1 MTSIGEDDI
10 YVCSGSRLSTDRT
23 DSDCYMHSSDI
34 FIFYVLGQSGRVF
47 LSRYPYEDENS
58 EYINAVYVDGFRIKD
73 QFVVT
78 QFPLPSTLG
87 DFWRLVAEKSIS
99 LIVVLNEVDEKIKVC
114 YVLTGE
120 N

>member
-1 MTSIGEDDI
+1 MTPIGEDDI
-10 YVCSGSRLSTDRT
+10 YIPSGSSLSIDRT
-23 DSDCYMHSSDI
+23 GSDCYCMAQMSL
-34 FIFYVLGQSGRVF
+34 FYMLGLSGRVF

-78 QFPLPSTLG
+78 QFPLPSTVG

-114 YVLTGE
+114 YMKT
-120 N
+120 NTK

>member
-1 MTSIGEDDI
+1 MTPVREDDI
-10 YVCSGSRLSTDRT
+10 YTCSGSRLSTDRT
-23 DSDCYMHSSDI
+23 DSDCYMHGSDI
-34 FIFYVLGQSGRVF
+34 FIFYVLGPSGRVF

-99 LIVVLNEVDEKIKVC
+99 LIVVVNEVDEKIKVC
-114 YVLTGE
+114 YMLASK